1 MEGDGVEDLS
11 PEGDRRWL
19 LVPEYHSGVV
29 RAWAIVLVVGFG
41 VMTVG
46 TFVLT
51 SALGEEPPSLEP
63 LGTTAVVLLGFVLL
77 YWVWRRA
84 TVGNAYVALG
94 ADALVVR
101 AGFTVDLRVPYTD
114 MLGVNPPPVPL
125 VHWEG
130 LVGFHWA
137 SQALR
142 VGAGADCVEVVL
154 KAPHAGG
161 GVRIPSTRFSR
172 LWLGV
177 RDPLSFA
184 EALTSKIDQH
194 S

>member
-1 MEGDGVEDLS
+1 MDDLGS
-11 PEGDRRWL
+11 EGDRRWL

-29 RAWAIVLVVGFG
+29 RSWAIVLVVGVG
-41 VMTVG
+41 VMTAG
-46 TFVLT
+46 TFILT
-51 SALGEEPPSLEP
+51 DAVGEERPSLEP
-63 LGTTAVVLLGFVLL
+63 LGTAAAVVLGGILL
-77 YWVWRRA
+77 FWVWRRV

-94 ADALVVR
+94 PDSLVVR
-101 AGFTVDLRVPYTD
+101 AGLTVDLRVPYAD
-114 MLGVNPPPVPL
+114 MLGVNPPPLPL

-137 SQALR
+137 SDALR
-142 VGAGADCVEVVL
+142 VGAGADAVEIVL
-154 KAPHAGG
+154 KAPHPGG

-177 RDPLSFA
+177 REPLSFA
-184 EALTSKIDQH
+184 EALTSKIDKH

>member
-1 MEGDGVEDLS
+1 MLVIGV
-11 PEGDRRWL
+11 
-19 LVPEYHSGVV
+19 
-29 RAWAIVLVVGFG
+29 G
-41 VMTVG
+41 VMTAG

-51 SALGEEPPSLEP
+51 SALGEERPSLEP
-63 LGTTAVVLLGFVLL
+63 LGTAAMVLVVGGLLFWG
-77 YWVWRRA
+77 WRRA

-101 AGFTVDLRVPYTD
+101 AGFTVGVSVPYD
-114 MLGVNPPPVPL
+114 DIVEVNPPPVPL

-177 RDPLSFA
+177 RDPLPFA
-184 EALTSKIDQH
+184 EALTSKIAQH